1 MPALE
6 LPIRRATQEDLPR
19 LARAMGL
26 AFGGDPTDE
35 ELPHMH
41 PLMEYDRARCAID
54 DGEIVGTLGALSF
67 ELAVPGAIAC
77 ASDLFA
83 WDPAPW
89 CPEIF

>member
-1 MPALE
+1 
-6 LPIRRATQEDLPR
+6 
-19 LARAMGL
+19 
-26 AFGGDPTDE
+26 
-35 ELPHMH
+35 MH